1 MKSDVLASRGRS
13 KIGSM
18 KDDSL
23 SSGFT
28 ASRGRRVGRGSSR
41 IDDVDE
47 DVGRGPTERHL
58 KIFNV

>member
-1 MKSDVLASRGRS
+1 MKSDVLPSRGRS

-23 SSGFT
+23 SSIFT

-41 IDDVDE
+41 IDDV
-47 DVGRGPTERHL
+47 VGRGPTERHL
-58 KIFNV
+58 KNFNV